1 MVILVG
7 ILLSASKQWGQVGA
21 GHNGNVNL
29 NIAVSRTNYFAIV
42 TPFNHNAN
50 LYQMSIMTR
59 DSNKFTFRNYHN
71 DAAYLWFV
79 AA

>member
-1 MVILVG
+1 MPQVI
-7 ILLSASKQWGQVGA
+7 KQWGQVGT
-21 GHNGNVNL
+21 GHNGNVTL
-29 NIAVSRTNYFAIV
+29 NISVSRNNYFAIV

-59 DSNKFTFRNYHN
+59 TTNNFTFRNYHN
-71 DAAYLWFV
+71 DSSYLWFV